1 MARPE
6 AHYEVHPL
14 EGAGHQGTDVGE
26 GRDTGLM
33 AVEMDYGN
41 FHTGSYD
48 FTNMG
53 FSSSV
58 HVGAWIVSCFL
69 LLFFSLF
76 LFFPSLPTYYMVLFP
91 VWFLSGVILGVHFQ
105 ASWVSWWA
113 AGLVYSAFL
122 FVKRF
127 RASNWISNR
136 SIETICFSL
145 FLIFLFH
152 ISTSLS

>member
-1 MARPE
+1 LARPE

-69 LLFFSLF
+69 LLFFFS
-76 LFFPSLPTYYMVLFP
+76 FP
-91 VWFLSGVILGVHFQ
+91 VFSFSSYILHGPFSCLVSFWCYSWGTFSGFLGFLVGGRFGLFC
-105 ASWVSWWA
+105 VS
-113 AGLVYSAFL
+113 L
-122 FVKRF
+122 
-127 RASNWISNR
+127 
-136 SIETICFSL
+136 C
-145 FLIFLFH
+145 
-152 ISTSLS
+152 